1 LPIACNH
8 NKVGLGS
15 KGTDIPN
22 IKLDSN
28 MEKKQAVWRKTQKR
42 YKELDELTS

>member
-1 LPIACNH
+1 LLIACYH

-15 KGTDIPN
+15 KGTDVPN

-28 MEKKQAVWRKTQKR
+28 MEKKQAVWKTQKR
-42 YKELDELTS
+42 YKEIDELTS